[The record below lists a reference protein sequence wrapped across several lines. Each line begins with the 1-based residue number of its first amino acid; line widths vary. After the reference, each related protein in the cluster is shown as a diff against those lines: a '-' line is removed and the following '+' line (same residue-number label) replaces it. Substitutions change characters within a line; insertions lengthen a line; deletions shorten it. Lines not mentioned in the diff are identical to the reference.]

1 MRTQRKVGRAA
12 GITCDAHVYCADLPI
27 PKLAPLKEPEKEV
40 VVKPSDTSPTTFG
53 YTYSDLQ
60 KMDSITV
67 QIMPEKKGMVFKYQE
82 YVVESKVRYNP
93 SCISGES

>member
-1 MRTQRKVGRAA
+1 MWESLNLYT
-12 GITCDAHVYCADLPI
+12 DLPI

-40 VVKPSDTSPTTFG
+40 VVKPSDVSPTIFG

-67 QIMPEKKGMVFKYQE
+67 QIVPEKKGMVFKYQE
-82 YVVESKVRYNP
+82 YLVESKV
-93 SCISGES
+93 SV